1 MADPLREKLRALVEE
16 MGRDIPE
23 LASSCAER
31 HQVAAGILRG
41 VRRRL
46 VAILDET
53 EEPEACSE
61 WRHCEHD
68 GEDGHVAC
76 DVLCADCGMRLE
88 AHPPK
93 PLPLGHP
100 HDALYHTVADAKSQ
114 RCAKCGQPREAHE

>member
-1 MADPLREKLRALVEE
+1 MSQPNLRTRLRALVEE
-16 MGRDIPE
+16 RRYRYPDQPWALYYSNQ
-23 LASSCAER
+23 LA
-31 HQVAAGILRG
+31 
-41 VRRRL
+41 
-46 VAILDET
+46 AILDDA

-88 AHPPK
+88 THPPK